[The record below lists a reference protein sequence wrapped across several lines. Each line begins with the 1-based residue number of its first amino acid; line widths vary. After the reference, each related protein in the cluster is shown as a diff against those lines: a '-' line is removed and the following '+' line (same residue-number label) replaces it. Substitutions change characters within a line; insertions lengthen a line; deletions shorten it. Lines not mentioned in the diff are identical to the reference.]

1 MTDVANVA
9 QMVEQ
14 PRCNGQVVGS
24 SPTGGLETELIA
36 QLDDVKLER
45 SQQPKYSERWNELGV
60 EMGRITAAIWK
71 LRREKPRQLVTE

>member
-1 MTDVANVA
+1 
-9 QMVEQ
+9 
-14 PRCNGQVVGS
+14 
-24 SPTGGLETELIA
+24 
-36 QLDDVKLER
+36 VKLER